1 MLLLIGKPV
10 TIMIIHRLN
19 NNAGNEYELQTFIEQ
34 NSIEIY
40 DSLIVESHESLDN
53 QRQTF
58 ESFILLKYSLFQA
71 LDYSKQKNKSFLYA
85 LLSVSERLGM
95 HSQFEQLYFLAKRKN
110 VKLTDRLEAA
120 SNFLMNVIEVND
132 YSNRIDKV
140 LSLLV
145 SSYQDQEDSLN
156 EVLATLIHFY
166 LEVYKNFADY
176 NYQAVQNFSSL
187 LLSGLNKEEYDVL
200 NTLEV
205 QSLLRSSFLDYD
217 SGYSRIVNVLDNY
230 LDVRFSS
237 EGFNHSDFL
246 VEIGTD
252 YAKSLGDIE
261 AECSS
266 LYDLVYE
273 RYSSIKDDDIFRSL
287 ERGVKVLTY
296 EEQLLAYIYSYGRMH
311 FAKLEAALRCI
322 DKFDST
328 NIEIIDWG
336 CGQALATISLLEDIK
351 NRPQYLAVNSVT
363 LIEPSEL
370 ALKRAALHTQK
381 FDNAVRIRTVNK
393 DLDSVTP
400 EDFVTQQQTLKIHL
414 FSNILDIDLFSMS
427 KLIENIKCI
436 FKGNN
441 IFVCVSPYINE
452 YKTQRL
458 DDFVDAFEEYS
469 SFQLIEEKNQKSG
482 EWENRWTRVVRVF
495 SVTIN

>member
-393 DLDSVTP
+393 DLDSFTP

-458 DDFVDAFEEYS
+458 DDFVDAFEQYP
-469 SFQLIEEKNQKSG
+469 SFQLIEEKNQKAG

>member
-1 MLLLIGKPV
+1 
-10 TIMIIHRLN
+10 MIIHRLN
-19 NNAGNEYELQTFIEQ
+19 NNTGNEYELQTFIEQ

-40 DSLIVESHESLDN
+40 DSLIVESHERLDN
-53 QRQTF
+53 QRQAF

-187 LLSGLNKEEYDVL
+187 LLSRLNKEEYDVL

-205 QSLLRSSFLDYD
+205 QSLLRASFLDYD

-230 LDVRFSS
+230 LDIKFSS
-237 EGFNHSDFL
+237 EGFNHSDLL
-246 VEIGTD
+246 VESGTD
-252 YAKSLGDIE
+252 YAKLLEDIE

-273 RYSSIKDDDIFRSL
+273 LYSSIKDDDIFRSL

-311 FAKLEAALRCI
+311 FAKLQAALKCI

-336 CGQALATISLLEDIK
+336 CGQALATISLLEDVK
-351 NRPQYLAVNSVT
+351 NRSQYLAVNSVT

-381 FDNAVRIRTVNK
+381 FDNAVRVRTVNK
-393 DLDSVTP
+393 DLDSVTT

-414 FSNILDIDLFSMS
+414 FSNILDIDFFSMS
-427 KLIENIKCI
+427 KLIENIKYT

-458 DDFVDAFEEYS
+458 DDFVDAFEQYP
-469 SFQLIEEKNQKSG
+469 SFQLIEEKNQKAG
-482 EWENRWTRVVRVF
+482 EWKNRWTRVVRVF

>member
-40 DSLIVESHESLDN
+40 DSLIVESHDRLNS
-53 QRQTF
+53 QRQAF
-58 ESFILLKYSLFQA
+58 ESFILSKYSLFQA

-200 NTLEV
+200 NTIEV

-458 DDFVDAFEEYS
+458 DDFVDAFEEYP